1 MSSTT
6 LPIESRLTPE
16 QSLLADEI
24 GNEVYASHYAE
35 RKLSRFVIGTETV
48 LLLGALGLIFSLAH
62 RPITNRYIRI
72 DEMGRAQAIAYTD
85 LNYSPREG
93 EVRTY
98 LTDWANYRYTVSRD
112 TIAKKYPLN
121 YYFLSQNL
129 ASQLMGQDNQNH
141 LVSQV
146 VGGQIEQSD
155 VEVKNVT
162 ITTMSEET
170 VQNATIARGTAL
182 VTIDKLYSQRN
193 SREPRTEHWLLSVTY
208 YLNPKQVSDQARSLP
223 AVRDDQ
229 SARID
234 HHRVPRKPDVCRS
247 YRGRCERRRTSGYGT
262 SSDGGSAMS
271 YHLILPFFPEELR
284 ELLLDPSISD
294 LMING
299 TTGVYADRAGVVQ
312 HIPLSEPYT
321 NDRLQAA
328 IERVARILG
337 QDLTTQN
344 PILNTRLPDGSR
356 VAVVGAPS
364 SINGPTLTIRKF
376 NRWYT
381 SDELIESGSM
391 PRQVR
396 DTVVDLIGKKKNG
409 IISGGTGSGKT
420 TLMKAFLDHIPETE
434 RLLIIEQPA
443 ELKVAHK
450 NAVRWEAV
458 EEIPGQ
464 VAITPSEL
472 LAAALRHR
480 PDRII
485 MGEIRNECGYD
496 LLQAMNTG
504 HGGTLST
511 IHAKSAWD
519 ALNRLSNL
527 ALSARPNLN
536 HAFMRSETAE
546 AIDFVL
552 YCERDHTGR
561 RRVRELITV
570 GGYSHAD
577 QSFQT
582 EEVYR
587 ASAA

>member
-1 MSSTT
+1 
-6 LPIESRLTPE
+6 
-16 QSLLADEI
+16 
-24 GNEVYASHYAE
+24 
-35 RKLSRFVIGTETV
+35 
-48 LLLGALGLIFSLAH
+48 
-62 RPITNRYIRI
+62 
-72 DEMGRAQAIAYTD
+72 
-85 LNYSPREG
+85 
-93 EVRTY
+93 
-98 LTDWANYRYTVSRD
+98 
-112 TIAKKYPLN
+112 
-121 YYFLSQNL
+121 
-129 ASQLMGQDNQNH
+129 
-141 LVSQV
+141 
-146 VGGQIEQSD
+146 
-155 VEVKNVT
+155 
-162 ITTMSEET
+162 
-170 VQNATIARGTAL
+170 
-182 VTIDKLYSQRN
+182 
-193 SREPRTEHWLLSVTY
+193 
-208 YLNPKQVSDQARSLP
+208 
-223 AVRDDQ
+223 
-229 SARID
+229 
-234 HHRVPRKPDVCRS
+234 
-247 YRGRCERRRTSGYGT
+247 
-262 SSDGGSAMS
+262 MS

-299 TTGVYADRAGVVQ
+299 TTGVYADRDGVVQ

-381 SDELIESGSM
+381 SDELIESGSLS
-391 PRQVR
+391 PFVR
-396 DTVVDLIGKKKNG
+396 DAVVGLMNDKKNG

-420 TLMKAFLDHIPETE
+420 TLMKALLDHVPATE
-434 RLLIIEQPA
+434 RLVVIEQPA
-443 ELKVAHK
+443 ELKVSHP

-458 EEIPGQ
+458 EAIPGQ
-464 VAITPSEL
+464 VAITTSQL
-472 LAAALRHR
+472 LAAALRHP

-485 MGEIRNECGYD
+485 MGEIRDECGYD

-519 ALNRLSNL
+519 ALNRLSDL
-527 ALSARPNLN
+527 ALSARANLN
-536 HAFMRSETAE
+536 HGFVRSETAE

-570 GGYSHAD
+570 TGYSHAD